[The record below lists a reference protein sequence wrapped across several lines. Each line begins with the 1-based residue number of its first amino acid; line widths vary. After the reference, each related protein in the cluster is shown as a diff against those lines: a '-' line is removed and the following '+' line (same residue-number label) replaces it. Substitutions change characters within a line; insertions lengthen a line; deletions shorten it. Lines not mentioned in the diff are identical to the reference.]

1 MHTHRQSLRDLNYLF
16 RAADKDAI
24 QYEVGPEQRP
34 LALDVLK
41 QLQLCGLVI
50 QSVWIL
56 YGDSTNL
63 QLQYLQNQIQI

>member
-16 RAADKDAI
+16 RAVDKDAI